1 MSRWQGEYPEML
13 KTIFLGLMF
22 CVASLGFAQGNPLVG
37 AIDIHVHAAPDSTP
51 RSIDAIDIARLAK
64 SRGMRGL
71 VLKNHYEPTA
81 SLAYVVR
88 KEVPGIE
95 VFGGIDLN
103 LSVGGMNPSAVEHMA
118 AITGGYGRFVW
129 MATFDSENQVR
140 YSKQDR
146 PFVRITRD
154 GQLVPE
160 AKAVIA
166 VIAKHN
172 LVMATGHSSAEE
184 DLMLVREAK
193 AEGVQHMVVTHA
205 MLQPTHMS
213 ASQMLEAAKMGAYI
227 EFVYNGLIGTGK
239 QYDFADYAKA
249 IRYVGVDHCILSSD
263 MGQPG
268 NPLHTDGL
276 TAFYVGLRGQGFTQ
290 AEIDRMAKENPARLI
305 GLQ

>member
-1 MSRWQGEYPEML
+1 ML
-13 KTIFLGLMF
+13 KTIVLGLMF
-22 CVASLGFAQGNPLVG
+22 SVASTGFTQENPLAG
-37 AIDIHVHAAPDSTP
+37 AIDIHVHVAPDSTP
-51 RSIDAIDIARLAK
+51 RSIDAIDLARLAK

-81 SLAYVVR
+81 SLAYIVR

-103 LSVGGMNPSAVEHMA
+103 LSVGGMNSTAVEHMA

-140 YSKQDR
+140 HSKQDR
-146 PFVRITRD
+146 PFVRIALD

-160 AKAVIA
+160 TKAVIA
-166 VIAKHN
+166 VIAKRN
-172 LVMATGHSSAEE
+172 LVMATGHSSADE

-193 AEGVQHMVVTHA
+193 AEGVQHMVITHA

-213 ASQMLEAAKMGAYI
+213 EAQMLEAAKMGAYI
-227 EFVYNGLIGTGK
+227 EFVYNGLVGAAK
-239 QYDFADYAKA
+239 EYDFGDYAKA
-249 IRYVGVDHCILSSD
+249 IRYLGVDHCILSSD
-263 MGQPG
+263 MGQPE

-276 TAFYVGLRGQGFTQ
+276 TAFYAGLRGQGFTQ

>member
-1 MSRWQGEYPEML
+1 MVKTVFLSLML
-13 KTIFLGLMF
+13 
-22 CVASLGFAQGNPLVG
+22 CAASAGFAQENPLAG
-37 AIDIHVHAAPDSTP
+37 AIDIHAHSAPDSTP
-51 RSIDAIDIARLAK
+51 RSIDAVDLARLAK

-81 SLAYVVR
+81 SLAYIVR

-103 LSVGGMNPSAVEHMA
+103 LSVGGMNPNAVEHMA

-129 MATFDSENQVR
+129 MAKFDSENQVR

-146 PFVRITRD
+146 PSVRIAQD
-154 GQLVPE
+154 GHLVPE
-160 AKAVIA
+160 ARAVIA
-166 VIAKHN
+166 VIAKRN

-184 DLMLVREAK
+184 DLLLVREAK

-213 ASQMLEAAKMGAYI
+213 ESQMLAAAKMGAYI
-227 EFVYNGLIGTGK
+227 EFVYNGLIGSGK
-239 QYDFADYAKA
+239 EYDFADYAKA

-276 TAFYVGLRGQGFTQ
+276 TAFYAGLREQGFTQ
-290 AEIDRMAKENPARLI
+290 AEIDRMAKDNPAKLI

>member
-1 MSRWQGEYPEML
+1 
-13 KTIFLGLMF
+13 
-22 CVASLGFAQGNPLVG
+22 
-37 AIDIHVHAAPDSTP
+37 
-51 RSIDAIDIARLAK
+51 
-64 SRGMRGL
+64 MRGL

-81 SLAYVVR
+81 SLAYIVR

-103 LSVGGMNPSAVEHMA
+103 LSVGGMNPNAVEHMA

-140 YSKQDR
+140 YSKQVR
-146 PFVRITRD
+146 PFVRIALN

-160 AKAVIA
+160 TKAVIA
-166 VIAKHN
+166 VIAKRN
-172 LVMATGHSSAEE
+172 LVMATGHSSAKE
-184 DLMLVREAK
+184 DLMLIREAK

-213 ASQMLEAAKMGAYI
+213 EAQMLEAANMGAYI

-239 QYDFADYAKA
+239 QYDFGDYAKA
-249 IRYVGVDHCILSSD
+249 IRYVGVNHCILSSD

-276 TAFYVGLRGQGFTQ
+276 TALYAGLQGQGFTQ

>member
-1 MSRWQGEYPEML
+1 MV
-13 KTIFLGLMF
+13 KAVFLGLMF
-22 CVASLGFAQGNPLVG
+22 CAASALAREDPVAGSF
-37 AIDIHVHAAPDSTP
+37 DIHAHAAPDSTA
-51 RSIDAIDIARLAK
+51 RSIDAIDLARLAK

-81 SLAYVVR
+81 SLAYIVR

-146 PFVRITRD
+146 PSVRIAQN
-154 GQLVPE
+154 GQLVPA

-184 DLMLVREAK
+184 DLMLLREAK
-193 AEGVQHMVVTHA
+193 AKGVQHVVVTHP

-213 ASQMLEAAKMGAYI
+213 EAQMLEAAKMGAYI
-227 EFVYNGLIGTGK
+227 EFVYNGLIGTSK
-239 QYDFADYAKA
+239 EYDFKDYANA

-276 TAFYVGLRGQGFTQ
+276 TAFYAGLRKQGFTQ
-290 AEIDRMAKENPARLI
+290 MEIDRMAKENPARLI
-305 GLQ
+305 GWR

>member
-1 MSRWQGEYPEML
+1 ML
-13 KTIFLGLMF
+13 KKAFLSLLF
-22 CVASLGFAQGNPLVG
+22 SIASMEFAQENPLAG

-51 RSIDAIDIARLAK
+51 RSIDAIDLARLAK

-81 SLAYVVR
+81 SLAYIVR

-118 AITGGYGRFVW
+118 SITGGYGRFVW
-129 MATFDSENQVR
+129 MSTYDSENQVR

-146 PFVRITRD
+146 PFVRIAQD

-160 AKAVIA
+160 AKAVIG
-166 VIAKHN
+166 VIAKRN

-205 MLQPTHMS
+205 MLRPTHMS
-213 ASQMLEAAKMGAYI
+213 EAQMQEAAKMGAYI

-239 QYDFADYAKA
+239 EYDFKDYAKA
-249 IRYVGVDHCILSSD
+249 IRYVGVDHCVLSSD

-268 NPLHTDGL
+268 NPVHTDGL
-276 TAFYVGLRGQGFTQ
+276 TAFYAGLRAHGFTQ
-290 AEIDRMAKENPARLI
+290 AEIDRMSKLNPARLI

>member
-1 MSRWQGEYPEML
+1 
-13 KTIFLGLMF
+13 
-22 CVASLGFAQGNPLVG
+22 
-37 AIDIHVHAAPDSTP
+37 
-51 RSIDAIDIARLAK
+51 
-64 SRGMRGL
+64 
-71 VLKNHYEPTA
+71 
-81 SLAYVVR
+81 
-88 KEVPGIE
+88 VPGIE

-140 YSKQDR
+140 YSKQNR
-146 PFVRITRD
+146 SSVRIAQD

-166 VIAKHN
+166 VIAKRN

-213 ASQMLEAAKMGAYI
+213 EAQMLEAAKMGAYI
-227 EFVYNGLIGTGK
+227 EFVYNGLIGAGK
-239 QYDFADYAKA
+239 EYGFADYAKA
-249 IRYVGVDHCILSSD
+249 IRYVGVNHCILSSD

-276 TAFYVGLRGQGFTQ
+276 TAFYAGLRGQGFTQ
-290 AEIDRMAKENPARLI
+290 VDIDRMAKENPARLI

>member
-1 MSRWQGEYPEML
+1 ML

-22 CVASLGFAQGNPLVG
+22 CAASVGLAQENPLAG

-51 RSIDAIDIARLAK
+51 RSIDAIDLARLAK

-81 SLAYVVR
+81 SLAYIVR

-118 AITGGYGRFVW
+118 AITGGYRRFVW
-129 MATFDSENQVR
+129 MATYDSENQVR
-140 YSKQDR
+140 YSKQER
-146 PFVRITRD
+146 PSVRIARD

-160 AKAVIA
+160 TKAVIA
-166 VIAKHN
+166 KRN

-193 AEGVQHMVVTHA
+193 VEGVQHMVVTHA

-213 ASQMLEAAKMGAYI
+213 EAQMLDAAKMGAYI

-239 QYDFADYAKA
+239 QYDFGDYARA
-249 IRYVGVDHCILSSD
+249 IRFVGVNHCILSSD

-276 TAFYVGLRGQGFTQ
+276 TAFYAGLRGQGFTQ